1 MTLCLLPWSLASSWP
16 ASTSGHFYVDLE
28 ITVHLSVIP
37 WSLSIWPSPGQMW
50 LILWAPLFT
59 LMCFPSPSRTTWPGT
74 LSGPPVLLNL
84 DSVCQICFYTHLTQT
99 DLRVC
104 AHTHP
109 QHTHIHNIH
118 TTHTRHTTHIHIII
132 LGMPQDVTYSHT
144 PFLHLLGSDPETQSD
159 PTVLKVQ

>member
-1 MTLCLLPWSLASSWP
+1 
-16 ASTSGHFYVDLE
+16 
-28 ITVHLSVIP
+28 
-37 WSLSIWPSPGQMW
+37 
-50 LILWAPLFT
+50 
-59 LMCFPSPSRTTWPGT
+59 MCFPSPSRTTWPGT

-104 AHTHP
+104 THTHP

-118 TTHTRHTTHIHIII
+118 TTHTRHTTHIHIVI

-159 PTVLKVQ
+159 PTVLKVQSAEILQTQGTDSSCSCDLVLLQRGMWKAGIQAVSERWRH